1 MLLEVLKEIAKQE
14 THSQT
19 HLAQKLN
26 VDQKIIK
33 QVFYDLQRMGYI
45 VADEQ
50 NCADDQCDESGVCC
64 TKNKGKKEAKD
75 NELQTTIIRW
85 KLTDKGQEAIR
96 NFPS

>member
-50 NCADDQCDESGVCC
+50 NCADDQCDECGVCC